1 MWALYVNSGGT
12 YFHRLGVEYIPKK
25 NRKLI
30 GNRNITVNIFRIQ
43 AFNNV

>member
-1 MWALYVNSGGT
+1 MNGGGT
-12 YFHRLGVEYIPKK
+12 YFHRLGVEYIQKKK

-30 GNRNITVNIFRIQ
+30 GNRNITANIFRIQ